1 MLLFEYSS
9 ATMLAFARPL
19 KASCLFDVWDQRSQC
34 SRLCH
39 LGFMGSCRGSSR
51 LASKPTTQY
60 PSLPRSSETFNPKLL
75 SIFRQRCCGFV
86 EHWILLPASQLSK
99 ALWSLWWR
107 PWVARI
113 PMLWIT
119 LQQSLHVSAD
129 FFQTP
134 GPQPRRFLKLRTVT
148 FFGSEEPQTLS
159 FGAVLLSTGL
169 FPLNDARSLQGRS

>member
-1 MLLFEYSS
+1 
-9 ATMLAFARPL
+9 
-19 KASCLFDVWDQRSQC
+19 
-34 SRLCH
+34 
-39 LGFMGSCRGSSR
+39 MGSCRGSSR

-107 PWVARI
+107 LWVARI
-113 PMLWIT
+113 PMPVDYSPAKFTCICRLLSNTRPST
-119 LQQSLHVSAD
+119 L
-129 FFQTP
+129 
-134 GPQPRRFLKLRTVT
+134 LRTVT